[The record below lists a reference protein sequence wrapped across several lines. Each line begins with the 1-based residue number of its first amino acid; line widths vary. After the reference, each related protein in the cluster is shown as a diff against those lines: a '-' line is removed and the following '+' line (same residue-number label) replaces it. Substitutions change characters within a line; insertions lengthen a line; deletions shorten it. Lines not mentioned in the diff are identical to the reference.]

1 MDCKPSLQSTQQK
14 AQDGHISSKNP
25 PSCLPPHPSE
35 PLGYIHSW
43 HYHASPTT
51 RQEKGCL
58 GGGSAK
64 GWRQC
69 SCFLVSLSGVTLQGL
84 VDEGP
89 GRCSWMRLQRA
100 KFFDWELLGG
110 GIIITIIITWCNLR
124 IVSPYPQLK
133 GPQKFVDYESISPTQ
148 GATQLVEPS
157 PNPHHT
163 LSNPHHT
170 LTQPSPNRRLG
181 REKSV

>member
-1 MDCKPSLQSTQQK
+1 MRVWAPSWR
-14 AQDGHISSKNP
+14 AHIEV
-25 PSCLPPHPSE
+25 CRV
-35 PLGYIHSW
+35 G
-43 HYHASPTT
+43 
-51 RQEKGCL
+51 KGCL

-110 GIIITIIITWCNLR
+110 GLLSIGG
-124 IVSPYPQLK
+124 VSALGGLPAA
-133 GPQKFVDYESISPTQ
+133 G
-148 GATQLVEPS
+148 GAVCAV
-157 PNPHHT
+157 H
-163 LSNPHHT
+163 
-170 LTQPSPNRRLG
+170 RY
-181 REKSV
+181 

>member
-1 MDCKPSLQSTQQK
+1 MRVWAPSWR
-14 AQDGHISSKNP
+14 AHIEV
-25 PSCLPPHPSE
+25 CRV
-35 PLGYIHSW
+35 G
-43 HYHASPTT
+43 
-51 RQEKGCL
+51 KGCL

-110 GIIITIIITWCNLR
+110 GITIDRRCVRPGWTPCSRRSCMRCTSLLR
-124 IVSPYPQLK
+124 WHPIVVLK
-133 GPQKFVDYESISPTQ
+133 EFVWVQT
-148 GATQLVEPS
+148 AT
-157 PNPHHT
+157 
-163 LSNPHHT
+163 
-170 LTQPSPNRRLG
+170 
-181 REKSV
+181 